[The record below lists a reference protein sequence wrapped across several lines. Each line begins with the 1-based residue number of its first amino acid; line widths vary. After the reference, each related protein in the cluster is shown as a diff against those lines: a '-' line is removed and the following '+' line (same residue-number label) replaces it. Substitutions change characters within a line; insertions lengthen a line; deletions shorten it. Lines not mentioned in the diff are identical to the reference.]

1 MLPSKW
7 NIIKQFCE
15 SFPKDELLLDALAKM
30 LAMKSIYIFLGFDL
44 GESI

>member
-30 LAMKSIYIFLGFDL
+30 LAMKSDIYIYI
-44 GESI
+44 SWV

>member
-30 LAMKSIYIFLGFDL
+30 LAMKSDTYI
-44 GESI
+44 SWV